1 MGMQKA
7 FNYFVWKNYPSTDSS
22 IDEANLMKINNGLNV
37 IDDRVIMHEQ
47 TKATKTEVA
56 TLFKEIAYDEQTG
69 ILTFTRKNGAT
80 VTIDTPMEKIA
91 LNIYYDPVTEMLTL
105 PLIDGTQM
113 QVDLSRLITEFEF
126 LDSDTIAFTIKPDG
140 QVIAIV
146 KEGSIEEKHL
156 RPDYLADIRIESA
169 KAEASKQAAEISAA
183 TASKSAYNAK
193 NSETEAKKSE
203 NAAKTSETEAK
214 KSETAAKASEVAARA
229 SETEAGKSE
238 AAAKASEN
246 AAKNSEDKAK
256 ESEGKAKG
264 SEISAASSASISAY
278 NMKMSESWARGGTGL
293 REGEDTDCGM
303 FYAKMAEQA
312 AARGGWISFEI
323 NDKGLLVMRKRSIS
337 DVKFVMKN
345 GVLGVIL
352 G

>member
-1 MGMQKA
+1 M
-7 FNYFVWKNYPSTDSS
+7 DSPLN
-22 IDEANLMKINNGLNV
+22 EANLMKINNGLNV

-126 LDSDTIAFTIKPDG
+126 LNSDTIAFTIKPNG
-140 QVIAIV
+140 QVTAIV

-214 KSETAAKASEVAARA
+214 KSETAAKA

-337 DVKFVMKN
+337 DVNFVMKN

>member
-7 FNYFVWKNYPSTDSS
+7 FNNFFWQNYPSMDSPLN
-22 IDEANLMKINNGLNV
+22 EANLMKINNGLNV

-126 LDSDTIAFTIKPDG
+126 LNSDTIAFTIKPNG
-140 QVIAIV
+140 QVTAIV

-214 KSETAAKASEVAARA
+214 KSETAAKA

-337 DVKFVMKN
+337 DVNFVMKN